1 MKALLKI
8 FGSLLIGACIG
19 LVVLLIRS
27 GRDKDDEG
35 RDVRNT
41 TSIENRN
48 LHNISFI
55 ASIDFDINLNSGVTN
70 TSLTGSSHRERWTSS
85 LRITPW
91 VAHSKFNKCDPTV
104 SGMMVGINVSYL
116 GLARLLRM

>member
-1 MKALLKI
+1 M
-8 FGSLLIGACIG
+8 
-19 LVVLLIRS
+19 
-27 GRDKDDEG
+27 
-35 RDVRNT
+35 RNT